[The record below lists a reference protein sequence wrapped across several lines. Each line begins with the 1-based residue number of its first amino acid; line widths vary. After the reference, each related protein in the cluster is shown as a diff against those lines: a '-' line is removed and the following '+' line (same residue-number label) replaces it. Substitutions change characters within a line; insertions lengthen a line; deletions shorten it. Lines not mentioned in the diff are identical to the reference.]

1 MRGNF
6 GARRFWRW
14 MSVCLLLAGTS
25 LLAGCGDSSPP
36 AQGPPPALPVNVI
49 AAQKMTVPI
58 YGEAVGNT
66 QAVETVE
73 IRSRVNGHLLRRNFE
88 DGALVRRDQ
97 LLFEIDPDQYQ
108 QDLAKAKAQH
118 EYAQVSLD
126 LARKET
132 QRYATLLRQAM
143 ISQEEFDLKQVREQ
157 EAEANLL
164 VAAASVNLAELQ
176 LRYTR
181 ITSPINGRIGF
192 ALVDQGGL
200 VSAGTTLL
208 ARVSTVDP
216 MHLFFYLSEEDYLNL
231 SAHFGDDFQDVVKTL
246 DLRLT
251 LAGGLV
257 YERTGHLDMFDREV
271 DPKTGSIAARAVF
284 PNPDG
289 MLRPGMFGRVRV
301 TLEKEWET
309 LLVPQV
315 AIMDTLG
322 RKSVYVVDDQGL
334 VASRGVEVGMRLNN
348 LRAVRGIKPGERVV
362 MDNLQKLRPGAHV
375 APSVISY
382 ELEDPETTLS
392 APVGAPVSEPTDTS
406 PASASLDSS
415 SEDPGDALGEPSGN
429 RPGDTSDAATGE

>member
-1 MRGNF
+1 MRGDF
-6 GARRFWRW
+6 GAERFWRW
-14 MSVCLLLAGTS
+14 ISVCLLAGAV

-36 AQGPPPALPVNVI
+36 AQGPPSALPVNVVT
-49 AAQKMTVPI
+49 ARMMTVPI
-58 YGEAVGNT
+58 YAEAVGNT

-73 IRSRVNGHLLRRNFE
+73 IRSRVNGHLLRRDFE
-88 DGALVRRDQ
+88 DGSLVKKDQ
-97 LLFEIDPDQYQ
+97 LLFLIDPGQYQ
-108 QDLAKAKAQH
+108 QDLAKAKAQY
-118 EYAQVSLD
+118 EYAKVSLE

-143 ISQEEFDLKQVREQ
+143 ISQEEFDLKQVKEQ

-164 VAAASVNLAELQ
+164 VAAASVNLAQLQ

-181 ITSPINGRIGF
+181 ITSPIDGRIGF

-200 VSAGTTLL
+200 VNAGTTLL

-216 MHLFFYLSEEDYLNL
+216 MHFFYYFSEEDYLSL
-231 SAHFGDDFQDVVKTL
+231 SAHFGDDFQEVFKTL
-246 DLRLT
+246 DIRLT

-257 YERTGHLDMFDREV
+257 YQHIGHLDMFDREV

-301 TLEKEWET
+301 TLEQEWET
-309 LLVPQV
+309 LLIPQV

-322 RKSVYVVDDQGL
+322 RKSVFVVDDQGL

-348 LRAVRGIKPGERVV
+348 LRAVRGVEPGDLVV
-362 MDNLQKLRPGAHV
+362 VDNLQKLRPGAHV
-375 APSVISY
+375 APTVISY
-382 ELEDPETTLS
+382 ELEDAEA
-392 APVGAPVSEPTDTS
+392 APPDPAGVPT
-406 PASASLDSS
+406 
-415 SEDPGDALGEPSGN
+415 SEDRRQPPDEISG
-429 RPGDTSDAATGE
+429 GVSDASPEATSGVTSGDSLAPSTGATVVQ